1 MFTAISIEADIKGQH
16 AYQRSNVRI
25 TPPAGWCVV
34 PEGMLPLENFP
45 YGEIE
50 TTVIDEVTYLTKWT
64 PLPIPEVIPLMPT
77 AEELR
82 KNAYETEEIINWP
95 EGTDTMITVDQANLL
110 YLDYFAEGNQ
120 DVCTKLQVLIANAK
134 NDIRNRY
141 PD

>member
-25 TPPAGWCVV
+25 APPAGWCIV

-50 TTVIDEVTYLTKWT
+50 TEIIDEVTYLTKWM
-64 PLPIPEVIPLMPT
+64 PLPIPEVVPPTPT

-120 DVCTKLQVLIANAK
+120 DVCTKLQTLIATAK